1 MNKALVFIKLIWTS
15 RLGRIASIGVLI
27 VLLAFGS
34 YLVIREKRTEV
45 SPKVGPIVEL
55 VYSLGTVKSDRV
67 YHLKL
72 GVTSSIRKIF
82 VKEGEMV
89 KEGQELLISDS
100 GSNFRAPFSGTVT
113 SVPFQEGEVVMP
125 GAPVLTM
132 MDLKKTYILLSL
144 DQDSVLRIRP
154 GQRAEL
160 SFETIRGTKVMGKV
174 NRVYPSDG
182 QFYVRVDVESM
193 PEGTL
198 PEMTAD
204 VAVEVARKENALLI
218 PVKSV
223 EKGKI
228 RVRRN
233 GKILLLDAKV
243 GAVDGE
249 WCEVLEN
256 VVLETDTVYLDG
268 GR

>member
-1 MNKALVFIKLIWTS
+1 MNKALVFIKLIWAS
-15 RLGRIASIGVLI
+15 RPGRIASIGVLI

-82 VKEGEMV
+82 VKEGEIV

-233 GKILLLDAKV
+233 GKVLLLDAKV

>member
-1 MNKALVFIKLIWTS
+1 MNKTLVFIKLILTS
-15 RLGRIASIGVLI
+15 RWGRTASIGVFAAILI
-27 VLLAFGS
+27 FGS
-34 YLVIREKRTEV
+34 YLVFREKRTEIA
-45 SPKVGPIVEL
+45 PKIGPIVEL

-82 VKEGEMV
+82 VKEGEV
-89 KEGQELLISDS
+89 VREGQELLISDS
-100 GSNFRAPFSGTVT
+100 GTGFRAPFSGTVT
-113 SVPFQEGEVVMP
+113 SLPFQEGEVVMP

-132 MDLKKTYILLSL
+132 MDLKKIYILLSL

-160 SFETIRGTKVMGKV
+160 SFETIRGNKVLGKV
-174 NRVYPSDG
+174 ERVYPSDG
-182 QFYVRVDVESM
+182 QFYVRVDVDSM

-218 PVKSV
+218 PVKAV

-233 GKILLLDAKV
+233 GKVLYVEAKV

-256 VVLETDTVYLDG
+256 SVLETDTVFLNG

>member
-1 MNKALVFIKLIWTS
+1 MNKALVFVKLIWSS
-15 RLGRIASIGVLI
+15 RWGRMTSIGVLTI
-27 VLLAFGS
+27 ILGLGS
-34 YLVIREKRTEV
+34 FLVFREKRTEV
-45 SPKVGPIVEL
+45 SPQIGPIVEL

-82 VKEGEMV
+82 VKEGEV
-89 KEGQELLISDS
+89 VREGQELLVSDS
-100 GSNFRAPFSGTVT
+100 GTGFRAPFSGTIT
-113 SVPFQEGEVVMP
+113 SIPFQEGEVVMP

-160 SFETIRGTKVMGKV
+160 SFETIRGNKVFGKV
-174 NRVYPSDG
+174 ERVYPSDG
-182 QFYVRVDVESM
+182 QFYVRVSVDSM

-218 PVKSV
+218 PVKAV

-233 GKILLLDAKV
+233 GKVFYVEAKV

-256 VVLETDTVYLDG
+256 SVLESDTVFLNG

>member
-1 MNKALVFIKLIWTS
+1 MNKALVFIKFIWTS
-15 RLGRIASIGVLI
+15 RLGRFASIGALI
-27 VLLAFGS
+27 AILLFGS
-34 YLVIREKRTEV
+34 YLVIREKRTEI
-45 SPKVGPIVEL
+45 SPKVGSIVEL

-82 VKEGEMV
+82 VKEGEV
-89 KEGQELLISDS
+89 VREGQELLISDS
-100 GSNFRAPFSGTVT
+100 GSNFRAPFSGTIT
-113 SVPFQEGEVVMP
+113 SLPFQEGEVVMP

-160 SFETIRGTKVMGKV
+160 SFETIRGNKVLGKV
-174 NRVYPSDG
+174 NKVYPSDG
-182 QFYVRVDVESM
+182 QFYVRVDVDSM

-218 PVKSV
+218 PVKAV

-233 GKILLLDAKV
+233 GKILNLDAKV

-249 WCEVLEN
+249 WCEVLDN

-268 GR
+268 QR

>member
-1 MNKALVFIKLIWTS
+1 MNRALVFIKFIWTS
-15 RLGRIASIGVLI
+15 RLGRIASIAALVLI
-27 VLLAFGS
+27 LAFGS
-34 YLVIREKRTEV
+34 YLVIREKRTEI
-45 SPKVGPIVEL
+45 SPKIGPIVEL

-82 VKEGEMV
+82 VKEGEIV

-100 GSNFRAPFSGTVT
+100 GTNFRAPFSGTVT
-113 SVPFQEGEVVMP
+113 SLPFQEGEVVMP

-160 SFETIRGTKVMGKV
+160 SFETIRGNKVPGKV
-174 NRVYPSDG
+174 NKVYPSDG

-233 GKILLLDAKV
+233 GKVMLLDAKV